1 MRKKL
6 TLSIDEQM
14 YKDLHL
20 LLPNRRIS
28 AFIEETIR
36 ERIREMKKE
45 DPIEEG
51 FKLMGQDKEREKE
64 ALEWCEFDMGEGL

>member
-6 TLSIDEQM
+6 TLSIDEQT

-20 LLPNRRIS
+20 LLPNRKIS
-28 AFIEETIR
+28 EFIEKSIR
-36 ERIREMKKE
+36 ERIRKLKKE

-51 FKLMGQDKEREKE
+51 FKLMGKDKEREKE
-64 ALEWCEFDMGEGL
+64 ALQWCEFDVGEGL